1 MEIILLGTGTAI
13 PARQHTPASLAVR
26 ADDRWLLLDS
36 GPGSLSRLEL
46 AGISYLQ
53 VDRLF
58 LTHLHP
64 DHTLDLATLL
74 LVFNY
79 APGAVRKVPFHLVS
93 CSGIEGFL
101 HNLFQLYP
109 ELVPVNYSLEL
120 HTVYRDEF
128 NLGGLKVRTAPTGHT
143 AESVAYRLEISGHS
157 MVYSGDASPRGELVE
172 LARGADLLISECSF
186 PSGWQTDDH
195 LNADSLGSLAREA
208 GVKSL
213 LVTHRYP
220 PAMQVDLVAQIRAQ
234 YKGQVALAV
243 DGQRVSIGG

>member
-13 PARQHTPASLAVR
+13 PARQHSPASLAIRV
-26 ADDRWLLLDS
+26 DDHWYLLDI

-79 APGAVRKVPFHLVS
+79 APGAVRSTPFNIIA

-101 HNLFQLYP
+101 EQLYRLYP
-109 ELVPVNYSLEL
+109 ELIPIEYSLQL
-120 HTVYRDEF
+120 HTVFRDEF
-128 NLGGLKVRTAPTGHT
+128 SLGRLKVRTAPTRHT
-143 AESVAYRLEISGHS
+143 PESVAYRFELAEHS
-157 MVYSGDASPRGELVE
+157 LVYSGDASATGELVE
-172 LARGADLLISECSF
+172 LAAGADLLISECSF
-186 PSGWQTDDH
+186 PAGWQTEDH
-195 LNADSLGSLAREA
+195 LNADSLGSLASEA

-220 PAMQVDLVAQIRAQ
+220 PAMQVDLVAQIRAH

-243 DGQRVSIGG
+243 DGQRMDIGG